1 MIMKRTFM
9 MLALL
14 ICAVV
19 AGFSQITDP
28 FFEHVTYVGAFGKTD
43 WTQGWANWNP
53 VTTVYPATTVT
64 VGNGSTAP
72 SVGSNNEITANTHWS
87 SSNSPVIGSASFTNP
102 NLADP
107 FFEPVNFVG
116 AFGTYDWTQGWSNF
130 DPQNT
135 VYPPINI
142 TVNGGHISTNTTWTS
157 GNVYLL
163 NGWVYVDAGVTLTI
177 QPGTV
182 IRGDKT
188 NKGALIIDRGGK
200 LIAQGTAAQPIV
212 MTSNQAAGS
221 RDRGDWGGL
230 ILCGY
235 STINQVGGT
244 AVIEGG
250 VGSIYGGGTTPN
262 NADNSGILKYLRVE
276 FAGYPFAPDNEI
288 NGITFGGVGNGTTVD
303 YCQVS
308 YSNDDSFEWFG
319 GTVNC
324 KHLIAFRGLDD
335 EFDTDNGFGGK
346 LQFLVSLRDPNVAD
360 ISGSNG
366 FESDNDANGS
376 SNLPL
381 THCIFCNVSIF
392 GPLVTPAT
400 PINVNFKRA
409 MHIRRNSTLCV
420 YNSVFAGWPVG
431 LYIDGNNTQAN
442 AMNNVLQVENCIM
455 TGMASNFA
463 VPSGQTWS
471 AADEQN
477 WYMAPSRHNS
487 VLPNNTDLGLVDP
500 FNLAGPNFTP
510 AKTVYKL
517 NGWLFVR
524 NGATLTIDPG
534 TIIRGDKTNK
544 SALIIEQGAKLMANG
559 TLTEPIV
566 FTSNENAGARDRGDW
581 GGVILCGLA
590 TVNLPGGTGVIEGGV
605 GSPFGGGATPNDADN
620 SGSLKYVRIEFAGYA
635 FQPNNEINGL
645 THGGVGNGTVEDYI
659 QVSYSNDDSYEWFG
673 GTNNGKHLIAFRG
686 LDDEFDTDN
695 GWSGKYQFCVGLR
708 DPNVADISG
717 SNGWESDNDAN
728 GDGNTPIT
736 SGVFS
741 NTTIVGPMI
750 NHTTT
755 VNSNFKRAM
764 HIRRNSQFKT
774 HNCIFM
780 GWPVGLYIDG
790 NNTQANATANTLQV
804 ENSFMSGMG
813 MNFDVPAGQTWSAAD
828 DSVWFMDPSRHNQKF
843 YLNTDIQLVDP
854 FNLNSPNFLPMPTSP
869 VWGASRW
876 SRTVSGLVTY
886 DNTANTP
893 MNGTTITLKTQSGA
907 VVETATANASGN
919 FSIFAIDGVYV
930 LDASS
935 PKAWG
940 GLGIQDVINTRKKI
954 SNLIT
959 FTPLQNK
966 AADVNQTNT
975 VNVQDP
981 IVMRQK
987 LANTPY
993 LTTWKIANFVFETPT
1008 VTVNGSNVV
1017 QNIKSLA
1024 GGDVNNSFV
1033 PAAK

>member
-1 MIMKRTFM
+1 MKRTFIT
-9 MLALL
+9 LTL
-14 ICAVV
+14 ILWVFV

-28 FFEHVTYVGAFGKTD
+28 FFEKVTYIGAFGHTD
-43 WTQGWANWNP
+43 WTQGWANWTP
-53 VTTVYPATTVT
+53 QTTVYPATTVT
-64 VGNGSTAP
+64 VGDGTTLPSETST
-72 SVGSNNEITANTHWS
+72 NTITTNTHWS
-87 SSNSPVIGSASFTNP
+87 SSNSPVIGNASFSNS

-107 FFEPVNFVG
+107 FFEQVNFVG

-135 VYPPINI
+135 VYPVTNVTINA
-142 TVNGGHISTNTTWTS
+142 GHITSNTTWTS

-200 LIAQGTAAQPIV
+200 LMAEGTASQPIV
-212 MTSNQAAGS
+212 FTSNIAAGS
-221 RDRGDWGGL
+221 RDRGDWGGI

-244 AVIEGG
+244 AIIEGG

-262 NADNSGILKYLRVE
+262 NSDNSGVLKYVRCE
-276 FAGYPFAPDNEI
+276 FAGVPFAPDNEI

-308 YSNDDSFEWFG
+308 YSGDDSYEWFG

-324 KHLIAFRGLDD
+324 KHLIAFRGIDD
-335 EFDTDNGFGGK
+335 EFDTDNGFSGK
-346 LQFLVSLRDPNVAD
+346 LQFLVALRDPNIAD

-381 THCIFCNVSIF
+381 THPIFCNVSIF
-392 GPLVTPAT
+392 GPLVTPST
-400 PINVNFKRA
+400 PINSLFKRA

-442 AMNNVLQVENCIM
+442 ATNNVLQIENCIM
-455 TGMASNFA
+455 SGMTTNFD
-463 VPSGQTWS
+463 VPSGQTWN
-471 AADEQN
+471 AAAEQS
-477 WYMAPSRHNS
+477 WYLTPSRHNS
-487 VLPNNTDLGLVDP
+487 VLANNTDLSLVDP
-500 FNLAGPNFTP
+500 FNLTNPNFTP

-517 NGWLFVR
+517 NGWLYVR

-544 SALIIEQGAKLMANG
+544 SALIIEQTAKLIANG
-559 TLTEPIV
+559 TITEPII
-566 FTSNENAGARDRGDW
+566 FTSNEAAGARARGDW

-590 TVNLPGGTGVIEGGV
+590 TVNLTGGVGHIEGGV
-605 GSPFGGGATPNDADN
+605 NSLFGGGLTPNDADN
-620 SGSLKYVRIEFAGYA
+620 SGSLKYVRIEFPGYA
-635 FQPNNEINGL
+635 FMPNNEINGL

-659 QVSYSNDDSYEWFG
+659 QVSYSADDSYEWFG

-686 LDDEFDTDN
+686 QDDEYDTDN
-695 GWSGKYQFCVGLR
+695 GFSGHYQFCVGLR
-708 DPNVADISG
+708 ENFADISG
-717 SNGWESDNDAN
+717 SNGFESDNDA
-728 GDGNTPIT
+728 GGSTNTPNT
-736 SGVFS
+736 QATFS
-741 NTTIVGPMI
+741 NITLVGPLA
-750 NHTTT
+750 TLSTPYDA
-755 VNSNFKRAM
+755 NFKRGA
-764 HIRRNSQFKT
+764 HLRRNTQFKV
-774 HNCIFM
+774 HNCVLM

-790 NNTQANATANTLQV
+790 NNTQANAVANSLQV
-804 ENSFMSGMG
+804 ENTFLAGMLN
-813 MNFDVPAGQTWSAAD
+813 NFDVPTGQTWSATD
-828 DSVWFMDPSRHNQKF
+828 EQNWFNDASRHN
-843 YLNTDIQLVDP
+843 NTLTNCSDVQLIDP
-854 FNLNSPNFLPMPTSP
+854 FNLNSPNFLPQSTSP

-876 SRTVSGLVTY
+876 SRTVSGIVTY
-886 DNTANTP
+886 DNATNTV
-893 MNGTTITLKTQSGA
+893 MNGTVVTLKTQAGA
-907 VVETATANASGN
+907 TVETATANASGN
-919 FSIFAIDGVYV
+919 FSVYAIDGVYV

-940 GLGIQDVINTRKKI
+940 GLNLQDVINVRKKI
-954 SNLIT
+954 SNQMT
-959 FTPLQNK
+959 FTSLQNK

-975 VNVQDP
+975 VNIQDP

-987 LANTPY
+987 IALIPN
-993 LTTWKIANFVFETPT
+993 LTTWKIANFVFDTPT
-1008 VTVNGSNVV
+1008 ITVSGSGVT
-1017 QNIKSLA
+1017 QNIKALA
-1024 GGDVNNSFV
+1024 GGDVNNSYTP
-1033 PAAK
+1033 PAK

>member
-1 MIMKRTFM
+1 MKRT
-9 MLALL
+9 LITLTLL
-14 ICAVV
+14 IGLIVT
-19 AGFSQITDP
+19 GFSQIADP
-28 FFEHVTYVGAFGKTD
+28 FFEKVTYVGAFGKTD
-43 WTQGWANWNP
+43 WTQGWANWTP
-53 VTTVYPATTVT
+53 QTTVYPATNIT
-64 VGNGSTAP
+64 VGDGSTNP
-72 SVGSNNEITANTHWS
+72 TGTTTNVITTNTRWS
-87 SSNSPVIGSASFTNP
+87 SSNSPVVGTASFTNS
-102 NLADP
+102 NLSDP
-107 FFEPVNFVG
+107 FFEQVNFVG
-116 AFGTYDWTQGWSNF
+116 AFGTYDWTQGWANW

-135 VYPPINI
+135 VYPPTNVTINA
-142 TVNGGHISTNTTWTS
+142 GHITANTTWTS
-157 GNVYLL
+157 NNVYFL

-177 QPGTV
+177 QAGTI
-182 IRGDKT
+182 IRGDKS
-188 NKGALIIDRGGK
+188 NKAALIMDRGSK
-200 LIAQGTAAQPIV
+200 LIAQGTATQPIV
-212 MTSNQAAGS
+212 MTSNQAPGS

-235 STINQVGGT
+235 STINQPGGT

-250 VGSIYGGGTTPN
+250 VGSIYGGGATPN

-346 LQFLVSLRDPNVAD
+346 LQFLVALRDPNIAD

-366 FESDNDANGS
+366 FESDNDATGS

-392 GPLVTPAT
+392 GPLVTPST

-442 AMNNVLQVENCIM
+442 ATNNVLQVENCIM
-455 TGMASNFA
+455 TGMATNFA

-471 AADEQN
+471 STDEQN
-477 WYMAPSRHNS
+477 WYLAPSRHNS
-487 VLPNNTDLGLVDP
+487 VLPNNTDLSLVDP

-510 AKTVYKL
+510 AKTIYKL
-517 NGWLFVR
+517 NGWLYVR

-544 SALIIEQGAKLMANG
+544 SALIIEQGSKLIANG
-559 TLTEPIV
+559 TATEPIV
-566 FTSNENAGARDRGDW
+566 FTSNENAGSRARGDW

-590 TVNLPGGTGVIEGGV
+590 TVNLPGGSGVIEGGV
-605 GSPFGGGATPNDADN
+605 GSAFGGGLTPNDADN
-620 SGSLKYVRIEFAGYA
+620 SGSLKYVRIEFPGYA
-635 FQPNNEINGL
+635 FAPNNEINGL
-645 THGGVGNGTVEDYI
+645 THGGVGSGTIEDYI
-659 QVSYSNDDSYEWFG
+659 QVSYSADDSYEWFG

-686 LDDEFDTDN
+686 QDDEFDTDN
-695 GWSGKYQFCVGLR
+695 GFAGKYQFCVGLR
-708 DPNVADISG
+708 ENFADISG
-717 SNGWESDNDAN
+717 SNGFESDNDAT
-728 GDGNTPIT
+728 GSANTPNT
-736 SGVFS
+736 QGTFS
-741 NTTIVGPMI
+741 NFTIVGPMV
-750 NHTTT
+750 TLATT
-755 VNSNFKRAM
+755 VDANFKRAM
-764 HIRRNSQFKT
+764 HLRRNTQLKV
-774 HNCIFM
+774 HNCVFM
-780 GWPVGLYIDG
+780 GWPTGLYIDG
-790 NNTQANATANTLQV
+790 NNTMANADANLLQI
-804 ENSFMSGMG
+804 ENTFMSGMTT
-813 MNFDVPAGQTWSAAD
+813 NFDVPAGQNWTPTTEQTWYQA
-828 DSVWFMDPSRHNQKF
+828 PTRHN
-843 YLNTDIQLVDP
+843 NTFVNNTEIQLVDP
-854 FNLNSPNFLPMPTSP
+854 FNLNGPNFLPLATSP

-876 SRTVSGLVTY
+876 SRNVSGLVTY
-886 DNTANTP
+886 DNAANTP
-893 MNGTTITLKTQSGA
+893 MNGTIVSLKTQSGT
-907 VVETATANASGN
+907 VVETATANVSGN
-919 FSIFAIDGVYV
+919 FSIYAIDGVYV
-930 LDASS
+930 LDATSA
-935 PKAWG
+935 KTWG
-940 GLGIQDVINTRKKI
+940 GLGIQDVINTRKEI
-954 SNLIT
+954 SNLVT
-959 FTPLQNK
+959 FTPLQKK

-987 LANTPY
+987 LADITP
-993 LTTWKIANFVFETPT
+993 LPAWKIANYVFETPT
-1008 VTVNGSNVV
+1008 VTVNGADVV

-1024 GGDVNNSFV
+1024 GGDVNNSLV